1 MHDGG
6 GWGYWGWGW
15 WFWVFWAVIVF
26 LIIWGIGWGGGWTG
40 RRRRGGAP
48 PHDEI
53 IGEVPREEQILR
65 EHYARGE
72 ITREEFEQKLQDL
85 RRAA

>member
-1 MHDGG
+1 MYGG

-26 LIIWGIGWGGGWTG
+26 LIIWGFGRSGGWHG
-40 RRRRGGAP
+40 RRRGSRLGD
-48 PHDEI
+48 DEM
-53 IGEVPREEQILR
+53 IGEVPPEEQILR
-65 EHYARGE
+65 ERFARGE
-72 ITREEFEQKLQDL
+72 ITKEEFDRRLRDL